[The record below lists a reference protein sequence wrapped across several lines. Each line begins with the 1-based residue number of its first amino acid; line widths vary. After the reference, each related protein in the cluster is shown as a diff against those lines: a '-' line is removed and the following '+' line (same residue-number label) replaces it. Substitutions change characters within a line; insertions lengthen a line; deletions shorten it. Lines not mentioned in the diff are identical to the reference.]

1 MKTPFEYR
9 SRASRAAAE
18 RVLALCDQGKVV
30 LSLGGGPLRL
40 HPKLTTLNIE
50 RFENV
55 DIVGDAHGLPLAS
68 DSIDAV
74 HCEAVYE
81 HLDDAPKA
89 AAEMFRVMKPGAVG
103 FVCTPFMQ
111 PFHGYPSHHQNF
123 TVIGHA
129 GLFERAGF
137 EVVEKGTATGPAWAV
152 AGVVAT
158 FLATYPPRILRLPL
172 RAMWRVFSDIA
183 LRPLDRR
190 LAERE
195 DAYIL
200 ASTVYAMVRKP
211 EKAVARPT
219 GIEPVFPA

>member
-1 MKTPFEYR
+1 MKPPYEYR
-9 SRASRAAAE
+9 SRASRAASA
-18 RVLALCDQGKVV
+18 RVLGLCDQGQRV

-40 HPKLTTLNIE
+40 HPNITTLNIE

-55 DIVGDAHGLPLAS
+55 DIVGDAHGLPLAT
-68 DSIDAV
+68 DCIDAV

-89 AAEMFRVMKPGAVG
+89 AAEMFRIMKPGALA

-137 EVVEKGTATGPAWAV
+137 RILEKGAATGPAWAV

-158 FLATYPPRILRLPL
+158 FVATYPPKFLRLPL
-172 RAMWRVFSDIA
+172 RAAWRLFADIA
-183 LRPLDRR
+183 LRPLDRI
-190 LAERE
+190 LAERD

-200 ASTVYAMVRKP
+200 ASTVYALVQKP
-211 EKAVARPT
+211 HA
-219 GIEPVFPA
+219 EP